1 MTKKRGFFLR
11 ISGIIAFV
19 ACVALCL
26 EMLLRNVESWIF
38 MITASSNGWGIF
50 YIFTA
55 FLFTSFFFLAAFSSG
70 TAALFAGQGG
80 YVQSVWNCGIY
91 ALVCVSLFASLQLF
105 TGLTEDDVQIFIV
118 SVISIVSLLV
128 FNAIVFFCLKDEEDF
143 SWKKIAPADSN
154 TKLCLKVYILMTV
167 VTEIATFIYA
177 HKVID

>member
-1 MTKKRGFFLR
+1 MTKKRGLFLR
-11 ISGIIAFV
+11 IVGIVAFI
-19 ACVALCL
+19 ACVSLCL

-38 MITASSNGWGIF
+38 MITASSNVWGIF

-91 ALVCVSLFASLQLF
+91 ALICVALFASLQLF
-105 TGLTEDDVQIFIV
+105 TGLTEDDVQIFII
-118 SVISIVSLLV
+118 SVVSIVCLIV
-128 FNAIVFFCLKDEEDF
+128 FNAIVFFCLKEEETF
-143 SWKKIAPADSN
+143 YWKKIAPTDEN